1 MDTKL
6 KNRHKLACILIF
18 FTILIPAAMV
28 VGRYQLYQREAA
40 ANVEKEKRSH
50 ESSEDFMMPFV
61 QNGYIM
67 YTNENGTE
75 KERTKLRDM
84 LDQDAYWEWLTN
96 YKMLYPYIDY
106 EMENEKGEVI
116 ARSSVSTG
124 EQAMEDDMTKYA
136 FSFTIQYDKNG
147 KPMAQILSGS
157 NKSKQLLALRRAL
170 NDVSTQP
177 DEAFLY
183 EDDEADTQT
192 DGKTNTILK
201 NPENCTFRYGITE
214 KNLKA
219 YLKDSTEMDFSE
231 QDEVP
236 DSADRMIYAL
246 LAAVALFACVYPS
259 VKSFQTGEERIF
271 QAPVEVAVPAFIVLL
286 TCAPSL
292 VRARVT
298 DGLQSEGMET
308 LLWAA
313 VFAVDYWIV
322 TNLRHIWTC
331 GVRGYIKEYSL
342 CCRKRKTIKNI
353 SGKICGTVKSAGRK
367 ILYMLEK
374 IDFRDRGQRYM
385 LKVVL
390 INSILL
396 VPCFIV
402 GQGDMLWF
410 LLCDAVLL
418 FVVLNIWYRRM
429 RRRYMQLLNAAEAI
443 ADGNL
448 DAEIGT
454 DLRMFQPIGDA
465 LGTIQSGFKKAVD
478 EEVKSQRMKTEL
490 ITNVSHDLKTPLTAI
505 ITYVDLLKNE
515 KDEEKQKEYIEI
527 LERKSLRLK
536 VLIEDLFEVS
546 KANSQAVK
554 LNLLDL
560 DMVNLFKQVK
570 LELDEQIRKSGVEFR
585 CDFPEERLIVH
596 LDSQKTYRIFENLL
610 VNITK
615 YAMPHTRAYI
625 SIREEDGEAVV
636 HMKNVSREELHVKPE
651 ELTERFVRGDE
662 SRKTEGSGLGLAI
675 VSSFTELQKGH
686 LDIETEADLFKI
698 TLRFPLV
705 SH

>member
-1 MDTKL
+1 M
-6 KNRHKLACILIF
+6 
-18 FTILIPAAMV
+18 
-28 VGRYQLYQREAA
+28 
-40 ANVEKEKRSH
+40 
-50 ESSEDFMMPFV
+50 
-61 QNGYIM
+61 
-67 YTNENGTE
+67 
-75 KERTKLRDM
+75 
-84 LDQDAYWEWLTN
+84 
-96 YKMLYPYIDY
+96 
-106 EMENEKGEVI
+106 
-116 ARSSVSTG
+116 
-124 EQAMEDDMTKYA
+124 
-136 FSFTIQYDKNG
+136 
-147 KPMAQILSGS
+147 
-157 NKSKQLLALRRAL
+157 
-170 NDVSTQP
+170 
-177 DEAFLY
+177 
-183 EDDEADTQT
+183 
-192 DGKTNTILK
+192 
-201 NPENCTFRYGITE
+201 
-214 KNLKA
+214 
-219 YLKDSTEMDFSE
+219 
-231 QDEVP
+231 
-236 DSADRMIYAL
+236 
-246 LAAVALFACVYPS
+246 
-259 VKSFQTGEERIF
+259 
-271 QAPVEVAVPAFIVLL
+271 
-286 TCAPSL
+286 
-292 VRARVT
+292 
-298 DGLQSEGMET
+298 
-308 LLWAA
+308 
-313 VFAVDYWIV
+313 
-322 TNLRHIWTC
+322 
-331 GVRGYIKEYSL
+331 
-342 CCRKRKTIKNI
+342 
-353 SGKICGTVKSAGRK
+353 
-367 ILYMLEK
+367 
-374 IDFRDRGQRYM
+374 
-385 LKVVL
+385 
-390 INSILL
+390 
-396 VPCFIV
+396 
-402 GQGDMLWF
+402 
-410 LLCDAVLL
+410 
-418 FVVLNIWYRRM
+418 
-429 RRRYMQLLNAAEAI
+429 NAAEAI

-570 LELDEQIRKSGVEFR
+570 LELDEQIWKSGVEFR
-585 CDFPEERLIVH
+585 CDFPKERLIVH

-686 LDIETEADLFKI
+686 LNIETEADLFKI